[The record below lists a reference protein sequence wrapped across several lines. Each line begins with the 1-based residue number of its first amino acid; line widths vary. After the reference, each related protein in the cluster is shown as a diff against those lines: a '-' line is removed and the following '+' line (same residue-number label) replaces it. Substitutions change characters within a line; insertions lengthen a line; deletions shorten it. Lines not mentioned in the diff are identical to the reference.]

1 MQISLSDTGKRFN
14 RDWIFRKLSYTF
26 NSGGRYAII
35 GPNGSGK
42 STLLQVIAGAV
53 ASSEGDLTFSV
64 AGRPVE
70 ADHLFRYL
78 SIATPSQELIEEMTL
93 LEFLHFHQKFK
104 PFLASVGVDDII
116 SAISLSASAHKQI
129 RYYSS
134 GMKQRVK
141 LAQAV
146 FSDTPCIL
154 FDEPCTNLDEAGI
167 ALYHSLVNDY
177 CRERIVIVSSND
189 KQEYSF
195 CTETINIQHYKS
207 ALAGDQ

>member
-14 RDWIFRKLSYTF
+14 RDWIFRKLSYHFT
-26 NSGGRYAII
+26 SGDSYAIT

-53 ASSEGDLTFSV
+53 TASEGNIAFTIE
-64 AGRPVE
+64 GRSIEP
-70 ADHLFRYL
+70 DHFFRWI

-93 LEFLHFHQKFK
+93 TEFLYFHRKFK
-104 PFLASVGVDDII
+104 PLLPSVKVEDII
-116 SAISLSASAHKQI
+116 SIISLGESAHKQI

-146 FSDTPCIL
+146 FSDTPCVL

-167 ALYHSLVNDY
+167 ALYHSLVRDR
-177 CRERIVIVSSND
+177 CSDRLVIVSSND
-189 KQEYSF
+189 KQEYDF
-195 CTETINIQHYKS
+195 CKNKIDILDFKR
-207 ALAGDQ
+207 